1 MSYFSVEKNAM
12 MIQSPKHSVF
22 IVDDD
27 EDDRMSIRDA
37 FMENKHSHNYVFMQ
51 NGNQLIG
58 HFSDDSIKK
67 HPSLIL
73 LDLNMPGMDG
83 REVLKEIK
91 KNDDLKPIPVI
102 VVTTSS
108 SSRDR
113 EASYKLGANCFVT
126 KPDSYQALVALT
138 DAIAKLWL

>member
-1 MSYFSVEKNAM
+1 
-12 MIQSPKHSVF
+12 MIQSAKHSVF

-27 EDDRMSIRDA
+27 EDDRLTMRDA
-37 FMENKHSHNYVFMQ
+37 FIENKHSHNYVFMQ
-51 NGNQLIG
+51 SGDQLMG
-58 HFSDDSIKK
+58 HFADDSTVKK

-73 LDLNMPGMDG
+73 LDLNMPGRDG
-83 REVLKEIK
+83 REVLREMK

-108 SSRDR
+108 SAKDR

-126 KPDSYQALVALT
+126 KPDSYQAMVALT